1 MSLKEECLEFLE
13 HSYGRVAG
21 NRRVGEYYRNFR
33 DRGCFFTRAM
43 CSLLVP
49 IWIAW
54 WILPFYQKLYKKAD
68 FLTDVREDWQNSY
81 FITDLQMVNASLYL
95 NLEKS
100 TLKTWRQ
107 QVVDKIF
114 EFDFD
119 VVSGK
124 IDPC

>member
-1 MSLKEECLEFLE
+1 
-13 HSYGRVAG
+13 
-21 NRRVGEYYRNFR
+21 
-33 DRGCFFTRAM
+33 M